1 MRASKQAENTGEIFL
16 ISSQDVQVLISN
28 YTSSPFKLIKTFF
41 CCCLWVCFGLGLF
54 LFICLFYFTVF
65 RMP

>member
-41 CCCLWVCFGLGLF
+41 CCCLWVYFGLGLF
-54 LFICLFYFTVF
+54 FVYLFVLFYCI
-65 RMP
+65 